1 MAQRNERKHRRV
13 RARSV
18 TAHLHAGELQIVCEV
33 ENVSRG
39 GVFVRTDE
47 LLSVGAK
54 VQLDF
59 VRPGGKRVLSL
70 PGWVANALK
79 PDRAAFLG
87 RKRGMGI
94 CFEAIQDAELEER
107 LDRFLR
113 ELAGGPHLPGD
124 PPDAAPAAATSTAAS
139 PASAPLGDDGEPER
153 FRLQVRGLLIDLSDA
168 KRSVAERDVLIE
180 QLNRS
185 VAERDA
191 LIEQLRMELD
201 LLRSALEELKR

>member
-18 TAHLHAGELQIVCEV
+18 MAHLHAGELEIVGEV

-39 GVFVRTDE
+39 GVFVRNDQ

-54 VQLDF
+54 VQLNLL
-59 VRPGGKRVLSL
+59 RTGGQLVLSL
-70 PGWVANALK
+70 PGWVANVLK
-79 PDRAAFLG
+79 PDRAASLG

-94 CFEAIQDAELEER
+94 CFEPIGDAELEER
-107 LDRFLR
+107 LERFLR
-113 ELAGGPHLPGD
+113 GMLGATQSRGD
-124 PPDAAPAAATSTAAS
+124 PPVAAPAAATSTAAS
-139 PASAPLGDDGEPER
+139 PASAPPGDDGELQ
-153 FRLQVRGLLIDLSDA
+153 RLRSQVRGLLIDLSDA
-168 KRSVAERDVLIE
+168 KRSVAERAALIE

-191 LIEQLRMELD
+191 LIAQLRMELD
-201 LLRSALEELKR
+201 LLRSALEELRR